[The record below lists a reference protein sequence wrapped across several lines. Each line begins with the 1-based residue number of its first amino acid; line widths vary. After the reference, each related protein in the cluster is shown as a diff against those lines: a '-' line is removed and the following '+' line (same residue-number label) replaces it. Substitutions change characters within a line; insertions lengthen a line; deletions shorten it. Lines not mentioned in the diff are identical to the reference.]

1 MSQKRII
8 VVCKYN
14 QARSIT
20 AAAALR
26 RFFPEMQILSAGI
39 QANPFLPIPSSILA
53 ILDQWGL
60 DQYDNRSTPVVN
72 LPTILPT
79 DLVLCADHEIKETL
93 INQLNTSDPTAF
105 KIRVLE
111 EYADSSLEIPV
122 DPVNMGESDTKMQL
136 ARSIVLSVRGVR
148 KEFQIQNPITS
159 SRFPHDKAEHLRVQK
174 ELIAAITN
182 NHGVILDAGFSIP
195 NPLLWQVSG
204 IEVLPIN
211 PNRLTIDPQSARKS
225 GILISKFE
233 IDFVPRIFLSAQY
246 LSWLQDI
253 AGQQNI
259 YVLAQPAAELPL
271 GRQHEAVLALIHS

>member
-1 MSQKRII
+1 MSKARII

-26 RFFPEMQILSAGI
+26 RFFPEIEILSAGI
-39 QANPFLPIPSSILA
+39 QANPLLPIPSSILE

-60 DQYDNRSTPVVN
+60 DQYDNRSTPVTN
-72 LPTILPT
+72 LPTLQPT
-79 DLVLCADHEIKETL
+79 DLVLCADAEVKATL
-93 INQLNTSDPTAF
+93 MKQLNISDASAF

-148 KEFQIQNPITS
+148 KEFQIQNLITS
-159 SRFPHDKAEHLRVQK
+159 SRFPHDKAEHLRTQK
-174 ELIAAITN
+174 EMIAAIEKD
-182 NHGVILDAGFSIP
+182 HGVILDAGFSIP
-195 NPLLWQVSG
+195 NPLLWQANVNG
-204 IEVLPIN
+204 FIPIN
-211 PNRLTIDPQSARKS
+211 PNRLTIDPHSQRKS

-233 IDFVPRIFLSAQY
+233 VDFVPRIFLSTKYVA
-246 LSWLQDI
+246 WLQEI

-259 YVLAQPAAELPL
+259 YVLTQPAAELPL

>member
-1 MSQKRII
+1 MSQARII

-26 RFFPEMQILSAGI
+26 RFFPEIEILSAGI
-39 QANPFLPIPSSILA
+39 QANPLLPIPSSILE

-60 DQYDNRSTPVVN
+60 DQYDHRSTPVLK
-72 LPTILPT
+72 LPPLRPT
-79 DLVLCADHEIKETL
+79 DLVLCADAEVKATL
-93 INQLNTSDPTAF
+93 MKQLNISDSDAF

-148 KEFQIQNPITS
+148 KEFQIANLITS
-159 SRFPHDKAEHLRVQK
+159 SRFPHDKVEHLRVQK
-174 ELIAAITN
+174 EMFTAIEKDL
-182 NHGVILDAGFSIP
+182 GVILDAGFSIP
-195 NPLLWQVSG
+195 NPLLWQANG
-204 IEVLPIN
+204 IAFLPIN
-211 PNRLTIDPQSARKS
+211 PNRLAIDPQREIKS

-233 IDFVPRIFLSAQY
+233 VDFVPRIFLSTNYCA
-246 LSWLQDI
+246 WLQDI

-259 YVLAQPAAELPL
+259 YVLAQPASELPL
-271 GRQHEAVLALIHS
+271 GRQHEAVLALLHS

>member
-1 MSQKRII
+1 MSKARTI

-26 RFFPEMQILSAGI
+26 RFFPDIEILSAGI
-39 QANPFLPIPSSILA
+39 QANPLLPIPSSILE
-53 ILDQWGL
+53 ILDQWSL
-60 DQYDNRSTPVVN
+60 DQYDHRSTPVLK
-72 LPTILPT
+72 LPPLLPT
-79 DLVLCADHEIKETL
+79 DLVLCADAEIKATL
-93 INQLNTSDPTAF
+93 MKQLNISDADAF

-122 DPVNMGESDTKMQL
+122 DPVNMSESDTKMQL

-148 KEFQIQNPITS
+148 KEFQIQNPIAS

-174 ELIAAITN
+174 EMISAITN
-182 NHGVILDAGFSIP
+182 DHGVILDAGFSIP

-204 IEVLPIN
+204 IAVLPIN
-211 PNRLTIDPQSARKS
+211 PNRLTIDPNGERKS

-259 YVLAQPAAELPL
+259 YVLAQPAADLPL